1 MHRAATSAAQETYTR
16 PASTKVLP
24 GDFDPHSYAREH
36 RYRLR
41 NLHDGRP
48 IPPARRM
55 KAKDEV
61 AAAQSGYVRKEDRHD
76 AIVGFELYLSDEG
89 DDSPCGPKLRDN
101 SAIPE
106 GRTGKQ
112 RQRNIAE
119 AEAVLGRAGI

>member
-16 PASTKVLP
+16 PVPTKVLP
-24 GDFDPHSYAREH
+24 GDFDPLSFAREH

-55 KAKDEV
+55 KAKDEGP
-61 AAAQSGYVRKEDRHD
+61 ATQSGYVGREDRHD
-76 AIVGFELYLSDEG
+76 AIVGYELYLSNEG
-89 DDSPCGPKLRDN
+89 DDGACGPKLRDN

-112 RQRNIAE
+112 RQRDIAE